1 MYSRR
6 VARPRWLRAVL
17 SLWALWFGVAI
28 TEPAGLAA
36 CPMHSGPTGAMVD
49 HAAHGHHHESHPSH
63 HDHCSCLG
71 ACCACPTATLP
82 TAPTVVVSEP
92 QEAETVAPVARV
104 EVPRAESSEFLHP
117 FASGPPVVA

>member
-6 VARPRWLRAVL
+6 VTRPRWIRAVL

-36 CPMHSGPTGAMVD
+36 CPMHGGAAGAMMD
-49 HAAHGHHHESHPSH
+49 HAAHHHHDSQPGHH
-63 HDHCSCLG
+63 DQCSCLG
-71 ACCACPTATLP
+71 ACCACTTATLP
-82 TAPTVVVSEP
+82 TAPTVEIVEV
-92 QEAETVAPVARV
+92 AVAGAPVPVVRA
-104 EVPRAESSEFLHP
+104 ELPRAESAEYLHP